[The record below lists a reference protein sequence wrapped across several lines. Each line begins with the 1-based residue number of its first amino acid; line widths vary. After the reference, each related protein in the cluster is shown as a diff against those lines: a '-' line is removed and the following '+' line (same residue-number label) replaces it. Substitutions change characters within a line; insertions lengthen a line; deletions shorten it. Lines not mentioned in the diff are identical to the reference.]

1 MKIPKGSDVKWL
13 TREAKRVAKAMLAS
27 GDNDPAE
34 ALEWTYRD
42 GTEAEAQW
50 VIAKATVLWK
60 KLKKAVETAC

>member
-34 ALEWTYRD
+34 ALEWTYRLPSLASR
-42 GTEAEAQW
+42 TLALQPT
-50 VIAKATVLWK
+50 I
-60 KLKKAVETAC
+60 